1 MPHWRTEKSFSEWT
15 DTPLWDSHIHLC
27 AGEVPQVAKHSI
39 ALASWLPGDP
49 KTSLLDQI
57 REWRTEHPDTPV
69 MLNASSPAEFKSAMD
84 ELWFPGVGELN
95 IRKRWEYGVVT
106 DAVDGIWQLGLK
118 LGKPIYVHWDMDSDE
133 QARIL
138 NSALNENPE
147 TKILLCHLGC
157 SSELTD
163 EQNLKAVSRFAEL
176 QRNHPNLW
184 GDISWVTLDLVEK
197 FPTTLTELDK
207 NRILCGSDLC
217 RLREGSIQAEHR
229 RDQLLRMEDK
239 IDTAKNIGVLFGQN
253 LRLR

>member
-1 MPHWRTEKSFSEWT
+1 MPHWRTEKSFSEWI

-57 REWRTEHPDTPV
+57 RDWKTEHPNELV
-69 MLNASSPAEFKSAMD
+69 LLNASSPAEFKSAMD
-84 ELWFPGVGELN
+84 DPEFIGIGELN

-106 DAVDGIWQLGLK
+106 DAVDGIWQLALQT
-118 LGKPIYVHWDMDSDE
+118 GKPIYVHWDMDSDA
-133 QARIL
+133 QAHDL
-138 NSALNENPE
+138 NSVLNENPE

-163 EQNLKAVSRFAEL
+163 EQNLKAVSRFAAL

-184 GDISWVTLDLVEK
+184 GDISWSTLDLVEK

-217 RLREGSIQAEHR
+217 RLREGSVQAEHR

-239 IDTAKNIGVLFGQN
+239 IDTAKNICIFFGHSF
-253 LRLR
+253 